1 MKRFQRIF
9 SLTLILVLIITSN
22 VFAVSQLGDGLNQ
35 GLLNSVTTEDNTIS
49 SKFEN
54 PLNMIF
60 GTLFLILKVV
70 GVFGIALQG
79 VRYITAGAQAKAQI
93 KQSLVWLIVGTVCI
107 FGADLV
113 VNLISQGWSLGNH

>member
-9 SLTLILVLIITSN
+9 SLILLLVLIISSN
-22 VFAVSQLGDGLNQ
+22 VLAASQLGNGLNQ
-35 GLLNSVTTEDNTIS
+35 GLLNSVTNEDNTIS
-49 SKFEN
+49 SRFDN

-93 KQSLVWLIVGTVCI
+93 KQSLVWLIIGTICI
-107 FGADLV
+107 FGADIV
-113 VNLISQGWSLGNH
+113 VNLFTQGWNLGTH